1 MERGTQM
8 RAGAAALRTPG
19 ACRLV
24 ARWCGVAGDIP
35 QSEVIA
41 AAQRVPETLAMARR
55 LGLIDERCDLLDFEM
70 ARRFLRMAAREPRG
84 ITVDDG
90 R

>member
-1 MERGTQM
+1 MAEM
-8 RAGAAALRTPG
+8 RAGAASLRTPG

-35 QSEVIA
+35 QSEVKRA
-41 AAQRVPETLAMARR
+41 ARMVPQTLAEARR
-55 LGLIDERCDLLDFEM
+55 LGLVDERCDIHDFEM

-84 ITVDDG
+84 ISVDD
-90 R
+90 